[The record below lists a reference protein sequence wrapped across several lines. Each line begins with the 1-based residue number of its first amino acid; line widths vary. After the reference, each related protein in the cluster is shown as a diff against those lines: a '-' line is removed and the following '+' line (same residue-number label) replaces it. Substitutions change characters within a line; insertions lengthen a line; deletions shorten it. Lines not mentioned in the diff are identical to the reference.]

1 MYALA
6 ISPNN
11 IETLSYKLSRSPA
24 PGVLSSPLDR
34 WNNAPKKLTGDP
46 SSPNVDTS
54 SITHGILP
62 KSSQIQPP
70 SSQRPEPISLA
81 TFIGGRATGP
91 RLNRHAP
98 QQNFHDPTQFEQRI
112 ITSPHPVFGK
122 GGVAMPGMVT
132 KVGTSVREAVSASEA
147 VERYQPRLAKR
158 ISVPSLTQG
167 EVNLPP
173 QPISL
178 QKSGQRDRNIRNI
191 SISSAARYLQQG
203 QTCPISPQKPGV
215 RERTLSTPVPSI
227 PRSSNATTH
236 TLSKVEAGISKV
248 GQRPASP
255 TKDRLLI
262 PLRSTISSK
271 GISARPTTPRE
282 PSPNVITPVS
292 SSKSSITA
300 SSLARA
306 ILPEPRSSLRTPFIP
321 NNSIPSPAF
330 QKSPPP
336 KDFTP
341 SISRLQG
348 RGFVQNMVR
357 ASIQMENASKPITGS
372 SASRPS
378 SGRKSSVLD
387 RWQPNIIS
395 SPTPAP
401 IPRHTSPVRKAH
413 SEVSMRSETPQSHVS
428 TLGSTTPEPSPLPS
442 KTLKP
447 KASHPHLHPDLLSP
461 QEPLSPRR
469 AKLAEKMLPP
479 EGSPSF
485 GSATTMVVYK
495 PKNPEP
501 LAANPPS
508 AIDELGV
515 KCDPNSNPNGNSRPK
530 SLVPS
535 ELPDLS
541 GKPLN
546 HVRSFW

>member
-1 MYALA
+1 ML
-6 ISPNN
+6 N
-11 IETLSYKLSRSPA
+11 
-24 PGVLSSPLDR
+24 SPLDR

-98 QQNFHDPTQFEQRI
+98 QQNFHDPTHFEQRI

-132 KVGTSVREAVSASEA
+132 KIGTSVREAVSASEA

-178 QKSGQRDRNIRNI
+178 QKSGQRDRTIRNI

-203 QTCPISPQKPGV
+203 QTCPISPPKSGV

-236 TLSKVEAGISKV
+236 SLSKVEAGISKV

-271 GISARPTTPRE
+271 GISARPTTPHE

-372 SASRPS
+372 SASRPI

-401 IPRHTSPVRKAH
+401 IPRHTSPVRKAY

-428 TLGSTTPEPSPLPS
+428 TLPS
-442 KTLKP
+442 KILKP

-535 ELPDLS
+535 ELPDLP